1 MQYDA
6 EFCRKM
12 RISDSEK
19 DDCLTLISD
28 IIYLATGARNYGLL
42 SLGKAAEE
50 SESFLLRKGLAL
62 ALDGVKSATARTIL
76 ELYIFSADYTGKDL
90 LERCIIL
97 EGVIGIMEGAHP
109 KLLKE
114 LLLSFLGESGHDEY
128 KEAFDIEEI
137 EKLEAYLKGVEKKPA
152 ASDSSAELG
161 KLLGPL
167 NSEAIKQFLQTISID
182 DLAKV
187 IADLDGEVQVRLFNS
202 LPKSGAFLVLDAI
215 EQHGALEAQEIEEA
229 EEKVVAIINE
239 LQIQAYL
246 Q

>member
-6 EFCRKM
+6 EFCRQM

-19 DDCLTLISD
+19 DDCLKLISD
-28 IIYLATGARNYGLL
+28 IIYLATSARNYGLL

-50 SESFLLRKGLAL
+50 SESFLLRKGLEL
-62 ALDGVKSATARTIL
+62 ALDGVKSTTARTIL
-76 ELYIFSADYTGKDL
+76 ELYIFSTDYMGKDL

-114 LLLSFLGESGHDEY
+114 LLLSFLGESGHDVY
-128 KEAFDIEEI
+128 KKEFDIEEI
-137 EKLEAYLKGVEKKPA
+137 EKLEAYLKDVEKKPA
-152 ASDSSAELG
+152 ASDSASKLG

-167 NSEAIKQFLQTISID
+167 NNAALKQFLQTINID

-187 IADLDGEVQVRLFNS
+187 IADLPGAVQIRLFNS
-202 LPKSGAFLVLDAI
+202 LPKRGAFLVVDAI
-215 EQHGALEAQEIEEA
+215 EQQGALEAQEIEEA
-229 EEKVVAIINE
+229 HEKVVAIINE
-239 LQIQAYL
+239 LHTQAYL
-246 Q
+246 